1 MEESRIVAISH
12 VELDASAGLA
22 DSLHWF
28 YGQVCQLDGV
38 STDGGDL
45 EACFRSARIQL
56 RFLRVST
63 PSVDSIA
70 LRVTIMVAS
79 LPEVMEQL
87 TEAGVVYES
96 VAGFFHSDRRIEL
109 CDPVGHR
116 VSLKQ
121 MSSLSPV

>member
-12 VELDASAGLA
+12 VELEAPAGLA
-22 DSLHWF
+22 DSLQWF
-28 YGQVCQLDGV
+28 YGQVCQLEGV

-70 LRVTIMVAS
+70 LCVTIMVAS
-79 LPEVMEQL
+79 LPDVMEQL
-87 TEAGVVYES
+87 SDAGVVYES
-96 VAGFFHSDRRIEL
+96 VAGFLHSDRRIEL

-121 MSSLSPV
+121 LSSLGTV